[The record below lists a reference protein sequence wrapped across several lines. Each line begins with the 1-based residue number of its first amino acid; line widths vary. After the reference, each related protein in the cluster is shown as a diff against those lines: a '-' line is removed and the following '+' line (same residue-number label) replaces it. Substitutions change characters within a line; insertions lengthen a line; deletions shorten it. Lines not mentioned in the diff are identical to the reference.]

1 MPHSTEPTPKTRS
14 ADGAAAEARR
24 FGFGDNWRRFLD
36 HLDEDRVVEAERSL
50 MKMLGRTSLE
60 GQRFLDVGC
69 GSGIFSLAAV
79 QLGAARVHSFDFDLV
94 SVQCASLL
102 KSTFCAAATH
112 WTVEQGSALDSD
124 YIAGLGKWDIVYSW
138 GVLHHTGAMWRA
150 LENVSRLVADGGT
163 LFISIYNDQG
173 PISAF
178 WAAEKRLYNSG
189 LLWRAAMTLVFFPAF
204 VARGLIKDLVVTRVN
219 PIRRYREYR
228 KTRGMSILH
237 DWRDWLGGYP
247 FEVAKPEDVFDFL
260 KSRGFVLDRLRTCGG
275 ALGCNEFVLLKR
287 S

>member
-1 MPHSTEPTPKTRS
+1 MPSSTEP
-14 ADGAAAEARR
+14 ADESVARIAVDEERR
-24 FGFGDNWRRFLD
+24 FGFGDNWRGFLE
-36 HLDEDRVVEAERSL
+36 HVDEDRVVEAERSL
-50 MKMLGRTSLE
+50 MNMLGRTSLE

-79 QLGAARVHSFDFDLV
+79 RLGAARVHSFDYDVASMRCALV
-94 SVQCASLL
+94 L
-102 KSTFCAAATH
+102 KSRFCPDAAQ
-112 WTVEQGSALDSD
+112 WSVEQGSALDPD
-124 YIAGLGKWDIVYSW
+124 YLSTLGKWDVVYSW

-150 LENVSRLVADGGT
+150 IENVCSLVADRGT

-173 PISAF
+173 PISTF
-178 WAAEKRLYNSG
+178 WKTEKRLYNSG
-189 LLWRAAMTLVFFPAF
+189 RIGRAAMTAVFVPVF
-204 VARGLIKDLVVTRVN
+204 VVRGLIKDVLVNRVN

-247 FEVAKPEDVFDFL
+247 FEVAKPEDVFEFL
-260 KSRGFVLDRLRTCGG
+260 KSRGFVLDRLKTCGG
-275 ALGCNEFVLLKR
+275 ALGCNEFVLKR